1 MDGLAD
7 ASGGKGGGGVTASG
21 LAWHVEIPQK
31 SLPVAVASKIVEVVE
46 TMWKKELAE
55 HATSGEG
62 GVQDW
67 RLEPMFVW
75 AEQKYSMLLG
85 MVPECIDVYEG
96 CNSAGAT
103 CRRYTLVDAETE
115 DDGSAAA
122 AGGGDAASEL
132 LKKWAA
138 VSPEEK
144 ARADAVVAKK
154 RREREQAALAAAAE
168 KEANAIRQRQ
178 LAEDGRAE
186 FRHVQLSKKE
196 IEEKHKSKQGVRT
209 SKTGPRRKAYDGPG
223 SKIAR
228 EEEEKKKGSKGK
240 KK

>member
-115 DDGSAAA
+115 DDDSAAA
-122 AGGGDAASEL
+122 AGGGM
-132 LKKWAA
+132 
-138 VSPEEK
+138 
-144 ARADAVVAKK
+144 
-154 RREREQAALAAAAE
+154 RRRSYLR
-168 KEANAIRQRQ
+168 NGRQ
-178 LAEDGRAE
+178 LALKRRQGSMPSLLRSGGRE
-186 FRHVQLSKKE
+186 NRLRSLLLLK
-196 IEEKHKSKQGVRT
+196 
-209 SKTGPRRKAYDGPG
+209 RRQTPFG
-223 SKIAR
+223 SDSWQR
-228 EEEEKKKGSKGK
+228 MGEQSLGTFS
-240 KK
+240 